1 MFIRIHFLEA
11 FFSSLVSILFHGL
24 AFGAILYVISVGLSV
39 TMGLMGFVNLAH
51 GVFAMAGG
59 YLMISAMQ
67 KLGLAWL
74 PALLLSCAAVALA
87 SMVLERLL
95 YAPLYRAGELEQVL
109 FTIGLIFVA
118 VAVAR
123 LAYGPNPL
131 AAPLPDYMKG
141 HTELAGRTFPTY
153 RVVVI
158 VSSAV
163 LIAVLWIGL
172 ERTRWGAMVRA
183 AVDNRP
189 MAQSIGIDT
198 GKLFTFTFALGSGL
212 AALGGALGADLIAMT
227 PTYPFEQLVY
237 FLIVVAIGGLGTL
250 RGPFIGA
257 LLIGVGDTACK
268 YWVPQFGAFFIYAA
282 TMVLLLW
289 RPQGLLGRAH

>member
-1 MFIRIHFLEA
+1 MEA
-11 FFSSLVSILFHGL
+11 FLSSLAGILFHGL

-59 YLMISAMQ
+59 YLMITGMQ
-67 KLGLAWL
+67 KLGIGWL
-74 PALLLSCAAVALA
+74 PALAFACAAVAAA
-87 SMVLERLL
+87 SMLLERLL
-95 YAPLYRAGELEQVL
+95 YARLYGAGELEQVL

-118 VAVAR
+118 VALAR

-131 AAPLPDYMKG
+131 AAPLPDALKG
-141 HTELAGRTFPTY
+141 QTELFGRTFPSY
-153 RVVVI
+153 RLAVI
-158 VSSAV
+158 GASAA
-163 LIAVLWIGL
+163 LIALLWLGL

-183 AVDNRP
+183 AVDNRA

-198 GKLFTFTFALGSGL
+198 HRLFTLTFALGSGL
-212 AALGGALGADLIAMT
+212 AALGGALGADLLAMT
-227 PTYPFEQLVY
+227 PTYPFEHLVY

-257 LLIGVGDTACK
+257 LLIGIGDTACK
-268 YWVPQFGAFFIYAA
+268 YWLPQFGAFFIYAA
-282 TMVLLLW
+282 TMALLLW
-289 RPQGLLGRAH
+289 RPQGLLGRAQG

>member
-1 MFIRIHFLEA
+1 LDAFL
-11 FFSSLVSILFHGL
+11 SSLVSIAFHGL
-24 AFGAILYVISVGLSV
+24 AYGMILYAISVGLSI

-59 YLMISAMQ
+59 YLMFTFMTEF
-67 KLGLAWL
+67 GLPWL
-74 PALLLSCAAVALA
+74 PALAIACVAVALG

-95 YAPLYRAGELEQVL
+95 YSRLYSAGELEQVL

-123 LAYGPNPL
+123 LAYGTLPL
-131 AAPLPDYMKG
+131 AAPLPEWMKG
-141 HTELAGRTFPTY
+141 QVELAGRSFPTY

-158 VSSAV
+158 AASAV
-163 LIAVLWIGL
+163 LIMVLWIGL

-183 AVDNRP
+183 AVDNRA
-189 MAQSIGIDT
+189 MAQSIGINT
-198 GKLFTFTFALGSGL
+198 GRLFTLTFALGSGL

-237 FLIVVAIGGLGTL
+237 FLIVVAVGGLGTL
-250 RGPFIGA
+250 RGPFLGA
-257 LLIGVGDTACK
+257 VLIGVGDTACK
-268 YWVPQFGAFFIYAA
+268 YWVPQFGAFFIFVA
-282 TMVLLLW
+282 TIVLLLW
-289 RPQGLLGRAH
+289 RPQGLLGRAS

>member
-1 MFIRIHFLEA
+1 MEA
-11 FFSSLVSILFHGL
+11 FFSSLVGILFHGL

-74 PALLLSCAAVALA
+74 PALLLACVVVALA
-87 SMVLERLL
+87 SMVLERAL
-95 YAPLYRAGELEQVL
+95 YARLYGAGELEQVL

-118 VAVAR
+118 VALAR
-123 LAYGPNPL
+123 LAYGTGPM
-131 AAPLPDYMKG
+131 AAPLPAYMTG
-141 HTELAGRTFPTY
+141 QSELLGRSFPTY

-158 VSSAV
+158 ASSAV

-183 AVDNRP
+183 AVDNRA

-198 GKLFTFTFALGSGL
+198 GRLFTFTFALGSGL
-212 AALGGALGADLIAMT
+212 AALGGALGADLLAMT
-227 PTYPFEQLVY
+227 PTYPFEHLVY

-257 LLIGVGDTACK
+257 LLIGIGDTACK
-268 YWVPQFGAFFIYAA
+268 YWLPEFGAFFIFAA
-282 TMVLLLW
+282 TMALLLW
-289 RPQGLLGRAH
+289 RPQGLLGRAHA

>member
-1 MFIRIHFLEA
+1 MEA

-67 KLGLAWL
+67 RLGLAWL
-74 PALLLSCAAVALA
+74 PALLLACAAVALA

-95 YAPLYRAGELEQVL
+95 YARLYGAGELEQVL

-123 LAYGPNPL
+123 LAYGTGPQS
-131 AAPLPDYMKG
+131 APLPDYMKG
-141 HTELAGRTFPTY
+141 QTELLGRTFPSY

-158 VSSAV
+158 ASSAV

-183 AVDNRP
+183 TVDNRA

-198 GKLFTFTFALGSGL
+198 GRLFTYTFALGSGL
-212 AALGGALGADLIAMT
+212 AALGGALGADLLAMT
-227 PTYPFEQLVY
+227 PTYPFEHLVY

-250 RGPFIGA
+250 RGPFVGA
-257 LLIGVGDTACK
+257 LLIGIGDTACK
-268 YWVPQFGAFFIYAA
+268 YWMPQFGAFFVYAA
-282 TMVLLLW
+282 TMALLLW

>member
-1 MFIRIHFLEA
+1 MEA
-11 FFSSLVSILFHGL
+11 FFSSLISILFHGL

-59 YLMISAMQ
+59 YLMITAMQ
-67 KLGLAWL
+67 QLGLAWL
-74 PALLLSCAAVALA
+74 PALVLACAVVAVA

-95 YAPLYRAGELEQVL
+95 YARLYGAGELEQVL

-118 VAVAR
+118 VSVAR
-123 LAYGPNPL
+123 LAYGTSPL

-141 HTELAGRTFPTY
+141 QTELLGRTFPTY

-158 VSSAV
+158 ASSAV
-163 LIAVLWIGL
+163 LIAILWIGL

-183 AVDNRP
+183 AVDNRA

-198 GKLFTFTFALGSGL
+198 GRLFTFTFALGSGL

-257 LLIGVGDTACK
+257 LLIGIGDTACK
-268 YWVPQFGAFFIYAA
+268 YWVPQFGGFFIYAT

-289 RPQGLLGRAH
+289 RPQGLLGRGH

>member
-1 MFIRIHFLEA
+1 MEA

-74 PALLLSCAAVALA
+74 PALALAGVAVALA
-87 SMVLERLL
+87 SMLLERLL
-95 YAPLYRAGELEQVL
+95 YARLYGAGELEQVL

-118 VAVAR
+118 VAIAR
-123 LAYGPNPL
+123 MAYGPNPL
-131 AAPLPDYMKG
+131 AAPLPEYMKG
-141 HTELAGRTFPTY
+141 QTEIAGRTFPTY
-153 RVVVI
+153 RVIVI
-158 VSSAV
+158 ASSAV
-163 LIAVLWIGL
+163 LIAILWIGL

-183 AVDNRP
+183 AVDNRA

-198 GKLFTFTFALGSGL
+198 GRLFTFTFALGSGL
-212 AALGGALGADLIAMT
+212 AALGGALGADLLAMT
-227 PTYPFEQLVY
+227 PTYPFEHLVY

-250 RGPFIGA
+250 RGPFLGA
-257 LLIGVGDTACK
+257 ILIGVGDTACK
-268 YWVPQFGAFFIYAA
+268 YWLPQFGAFFIYAA
-282 TMVLLLW
+282 TMALLLW